1 MKQMIWIGMLVGST
15 IGGFIPAL
23 WGDSFLSFSSII
35 FSALGAMVGI
45 YVVFKLTH

>member
-1 MKQMIWIGMLVGST
+1 MLVGST